1 MRTVCGTILV
11 AALAGVTAFA
21 DTVEERERRTDEI
34 AQWLPEEPKAD
45 GARIGD
51 RAAWGRLSAMPEAKE
66 AVAQA
71 GEILSQ
77 PIPKVTDERYLD
89 YSRNGNRRDYETQ
102 FFAREINLV
111 RLLLAECLEN
121 KGRFLPKIV
130 EYVESMCSERSWT
143 GPAHDPNLT
152 CFNGKPHVDLFAAQ
166 RAFLLAQTC
175 DWLREVLPSD
185 VKKRILE
192 ECDRRVFQPY
202 LFLARNF
209 RDGAKRQSMVFN
221 WWYDCRLNW
230 NSVCHSCVTRS
241 ALAILPDRR
250 TRAEIIASA
259 EYAVP
264 FALSAYLDDG
274 YCTEGMGYWNY
285 GYGHHAMMALSVRAA
300 TGGKVD
306 FFSDPK
312 NRMTVQYAYDFQ
324 LEEGKSP
331 AFADGGGSNPSFD
344 VLALMR
350 QVFPDLTSRGVE
362 EDGFFSTGGNRGIAR
377 QPLAFMALRAFGQEP
392 ASCAG
397 GRGVLPPRSWFPCA
411 QVLISRCLD
420 GEGKSLSIGI
430 KGGHNDELHNHND
443 LGSYTL
449 MLDGVE
455 MGGDPG
461 REVYTKRTFSD
472 RRYESK
478 VLNSYGHPVPV
489 IAGRLQ
495 QVGREFEAK
504 VVKTDFAEDR
514 DEIVYDLTKGYDAS
528 SLKSLVRRVVL
539 DRKGCTITIEDT
551 VEFTEPS
558 KFEVPYVT
566 CRDYVKDEA
575 ARHFV
580 FRHSDGGR
588 SLALDVE
595 SSAPVVFR
603 DEKIENPEFSVIT
616 RLGFSFAKP
625 VTNAFLKM
633 TFMPLA
639 TDEEALLGLLP
650 SLFAMCAEHYKALDA
665 AASVKMKDSKGNY
678 RLPGGWNAKTGLRT
692 IGLDDWRLG
701 HYPGSLWFL
710 YEATGDTF
718 FKERATV
725 WTEILE
731 PCKKIDSHHDTGFV
745 MYCSFGNARRILN
758 TDRYD
763 GILLET
769 AKSLSRR
776 YHNELGL
783 IRSWG
788 EIGDKKEFLVIP
800 DNMMNLELLEAASKM
815 QGGERRFDKIARS
828 HANVTM
834 KHHFRADGGT
844 YHVLN
849 YDQRP
854 EYLGMVQEIRR
865 GQGLSCGTAWARGQS
880 WAIYGYTMMYRETGD
895 KAYLD
900 FAQKVADHAINHPT
914 MPKDGV
920 PWWDYGASG
929 EERDSSAAAIMASG
943 LLELSTF
950 VEKSKGSFYRAF
962 AARQLLSLSSCAYFS
977 SGDEI
982 GHWILKH
989 GVGYKPANSEIDTP
1003 LCYGD
1008 YYYLEA
1014 LLRFRRIVSGGR

>member
-51 RAAWGRLSAMPEAKE
+51 RAAWGRLAAMPEAKE

-89 YSRNGNRRDYETQ
+89 YSTNGNRRDYETQ
-102 FFAREINLV
+102 FFARETNLG

-121 KGRFLPKIV
+121 KGRFLSKIV

-175 DWLREVLPSD
+175 DLLREVLPSD

-331 AFADGGGSNPSFD
+331 AFADGGDSNPSLD

-362 EDGFFSTGGNRGIAR
+362 EDGFFATGGNRGIAR

-551 VEFTEPS
+551 VELTEPS

-580 FRHSDGGR
+580 FRHPDGGR

-603 DEKIENPEFSVIT
+603 DEKIENPEFSAIT

-950 VEKSKGSFYRAF
+950 VEKSKGAFYRAF

>member
-89 YSRNGNRRDYETQ
+89 YSTNGNRRDYETQ

-121 KGRFLPKIV
+121 KGRFLSKIV

-175 DWLREVLPSD
+175 DLLREVLPSD

-950 VEKSKGSFYRAF
+950 VEKSKGY
-962 AARQLLSLSSCAYFS
+962 SSEVTCRKR
-977 SGDEI
+977 
-982 GHWILKH
+982 L
-989 GVGYKPANSEIDTP
+989 
-1003 LCYGD
+1003 
-1008 YYYLEA
+1008 
-1014 LLRFRRIVSGGR
+1014 

>member
-51 RAAWGRLSAMPEAKE
+51 RAAWGLLSAMPEAKE

-331 AFADGGGSNPSFD
+331 AFADGGDSNPSLD

-815 QGGERRFDKIARS
+815 QGGERRFDEIARS